1 MAKIP
6 RGLQDHIRAWAK
18 SLYDDVAEHLAV
30 LNKVRTD
37 HADHRTALLAL
48 RTLANEL
55 KVDYTADK
63 ADYDAGRAE
72 VVKLVTDYAAGRA
85 EIVKL
90 VTDVTAL
97 TARVT
102 EAAALVNELKLDLSA
117 HTRRRHCR
125 RRVDLSGLDDH
136 RSGCR
141 RSGGG
146 HGSEPGGSDG
156 GHWRPLLRAPP
167 SRRRMSRPSRRL
179 RPLPTRRRSFRV
191 G

>member
-102 EAAALVNELKLDLSA
+102 RL
-117 HTRRRHCR
+117 
-125 RRVDLSGLDDH
+125 
-136 RSGCR
+136 R
-141 RSGGG
+141 RS
-146 HGSEPGGSDG
+146 
-156 GHWRPLLRAPP
+156 
-167 SRRRMSRPSRRL
+167 
-179 RPLPTRRRSFRV
+179 
-191 G
+191 